1 MISWVWPWAFVLL
14 PLPLLVRAVCT
25 PQDSAAGALRVPFY
39 GLVGSLSSADARHSS
54 VVSGVLIW
62 LLWISLITALARP
75 VLYGEPIQLPQD
87 RRDLMLAVDISE
99 SMREADMLFN
109 QQYVPR
115 VDAVKHVVGEFVQ
128 QRVGDRLGLILFGEQ
143 AYLQTPLTYDR
154 NTVAQQLYEAQPGFA
169 GGATAIGDAIGL
181 AVKRLRDRP
190 AESRVLILLTDGT
203 NTAGTDP
210 MNGAAVAK
218 EAGIRIHTI
227 GVGAEVR
234 LVRGVFG
241 GQRMVPAGNELD
253 EETLIAIAQA
263 TGGSYFRARDPAELN
278 TIYQKLD
285 ELEPIP
291 EEQTFRPQISLTH
304 WVLLISLVLSAF
316 LFIVFYWPFKTSSNR
331 EVASNAK

>member
-1 MISWVWPWAFVLL
+1 MISWVWPWAFLLL
-14 PLPLLVRAVCT
+14 PLPLLVRAVCS
-25 PQDSAAGALRVPFY
+25 PQDSSAGALRVPFY
-39 GLVGSLSSADARHSS
+39 GLVGTLASLEGQHTPR
-54 VVSGVLIW
+54 VRGVLIW
-62 LLWISLITALARP
+62 LIWAALVAAVARP
-75 VLYGEPIQLPQD
+75 VLYGEAIQLPQD

-99 SMREADMLFN
+99 SMREADMLFD
-109 QQYVPR
+109 QQYVQR
-115 VDAVKHVVGEFVQ
+115 VDAVKYVVGDFVQ

-143 AYLQTPLTYDR
+143 AYVQTPLTYDR

-190 AESRVLILLTDGT
+190 AESRVLILLTDGA

-210 MNGAAVAK
+210 LAAAAVAK
-218 EAGIRIHTI
+218 EASIRIHTI
-227 GVGAEVR
+227 GVGAEMR

-253 EETLIAIAQA
+253 EDTLSAIAQQ

-291 EEQTFRPQISLTH
+291 EEQTFRPQVSLTH
-304 WVLLISLVLSAF
+304 WVLLLTLLLCALLFVVFHWPLTMSSAQE
-316 LFIVFYWPFKTSSNR
+316 VSSDAR
-331 EVASNAK
+331 